1 MHVKVSKMYCSQRAC
16 HVDRVHWHMSSAALS
31 DTTFHNSRQLR
42 VAQLSLNLIWRILHS
57 MSAQSYCSPC
67 NTAVRH
73 QWEAHLEVQ
82 LI

>member
-42 VAQLSLNLIWRILHS
+42 VAQLSLNLIGVFCTLCLLNHTAHPATQLFAISGRPIWRYS
-57 MSAQSYCSPC
+57 
-67 NTAVRH
+67 
-73 QWEAHLEVQ
+73 
-82 LI
+82 